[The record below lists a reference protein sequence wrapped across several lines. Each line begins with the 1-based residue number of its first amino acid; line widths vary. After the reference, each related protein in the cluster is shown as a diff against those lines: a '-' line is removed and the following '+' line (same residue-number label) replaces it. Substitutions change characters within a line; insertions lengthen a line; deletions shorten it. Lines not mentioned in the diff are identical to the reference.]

1 MKLMQRLL
9 QRERVMEKGQLVLTQ
24 RDRGYRS
31 RSSSL
36 ELEQAMKSMEP
47 QSQRF
52 PRGGPGCSEERQAFG
67 HSQLLVNLMIRCHHR
82 VDQPV

>member
-1 MKLMQRLL
+1 MQRLL
-9 QRERVMEKGQLVLTQ
+9 QRERVTEKGQMVLTQ

-31 RSSSL
+31 RSSL
-36 ELEQAMKSMEP
+36 PALMLEQVMKSMEP

-52 PRGGPGCSEERQAFG
+52 PRGGPGCFEERQAFG

-82 VDQPV
+82 EDQPV

>member
-1 MKLMQRLL
+1 MQRLL
-9 QRERVMEKGQLVLTQ
+9 QRERVTEKGQMVLTQ

-31 RSSSL
+31 RSSL
-36 ELEQAMKSMEP
+36 PALMLEQAMKSMEP

-52 PRGGPGCSEERQAFG
+52 PRGGPGCSEERQAFE
-67 HSQLLVNLMIRCHHR
+67 HSQFLVNLMIRCHHR

>member
-1 MKLMQRLL
+1 MQRLL
-9 QRERVMEKGQLVLTQ
+9 QRERVKEKEQMVLTQ

-31 RSSSL
+31 RSSL
-36 ELEQAMKSMEP
+36 PALVLEQAMKSMES

-52 PRGGPGCSEERQAFG
+52 PLGGPGCSEERQAFG